1 MTLNYKRSQIAFLN
15 FISWFLSS
23 RSEYVF
29 QKEPWQKQLFAN
41 LIYESSFI
49 EDLEENKTIES
60 QDINLLEFK
69 KAHYKTKDSKYLEP
83 ILRLAEYA
91 NENLKEFLL
100 DFIIHGSIS
109 TQDYSIGWSDLDTLL
124 IIKKEILKSPEK
136 MIELRGHLLKIL
148 PELYIID
155 PLQHHQF
162 IITTEKAMLDS
173 SYLIFPS
180 ETFKYSKSLFGE
192 KTVKISN
199 SRNNKTTK
207 KSLLAV
213 NNLFQKSFESGYM
226 NHHKKENIA
235 LEDNFRNKY
244 CMYQLKYFL
253 SCIMI
258 LPTYYL
264 DSIGNSCYKKY
275 SFEKFYSML
284 NIDSEILDK
293 ATKIREV
300 WPEREE
306 FPYKG
311 NKIPD
316 WVCELLGN
324 DYFKR
329 AYNFSLEISKNII

>member
-1 MTLNYKRSQIAFLN
+1 MTLNHKRSHVAFLS
-15 FISWFLSS
+15 FIKWFLSS
-23 RSEYVF
+23 KSEYVF
-29 QKEPWQKQLFAN
+29 QKEPWQKKLFAN
-41 LIYESSFI
+41 FICESSFI
-49 EDLEENKTIES
+49 EEFEENKLIEF
-60 QDINLLEFK
+60 QDIKMLEFK
-69 KAHYKTKDSKYLEP
+69 KEDYKNKDSNYLEP
-83 ILRLAEYA
+83 ILRLAKYA

-109 TQDYSIGWSDLDTLL
+109 TLDYSIGWSDLDTLL
-124 IIKKEILKSPEK
+124 IIKKEILKSPKK
-136 MIELRGHLLKIL
+136 MIDLRGHLMKIL

-162 IITTEKAMLDS
+162 IITTEKAML
-173 SYLIFPS
+173 
-180 ETFKYSKSLFGE
+180 K
-192 KTVKISN
+192 KTVKISK
-199 SRNNKTTK
+199 SRNNKNAE

-213 NNLFQKSFESGYM
+213 NNLFKKSFEGGYM

-253 SCIMI
+253 SCVMI

-264 DSIGNSCYKKY
+264 DSKGNSCYKKY

-293 ATKIREV
+293 ATKIREI
-300 WPEREE
+300 WPEREK

-311 NKIPD
+311 NKIPN
-316 WVCELLGN
+316 WICELLGN
-324 DYFKR
+324 DY
-329 AYNFSLEISKNII
+329 